1 MSGINHDENRRQFYR
16 HPIDVPIQVY
26 PQSEMAESA
35 PMSDLSEGGLAFHT
49 NVFIERGKVLRI
61 RIPYVDPAFDARCVV
76 RWQRVFGDGDGFEI
90 GVMFL
95 DEETAFRIKM
105 VQQVC
110 HIKKYQQQQVD
121 QGRELSFSEA
131 ANEWIAA
138 HAADFKPTDAPE

>member
-1 MSGINHDENRRQFYR
+1 MSSRAPEENRREFYR
-16 HPIDVPIQVY
+16 HPIDVPIQVF
-26 PQSEMAESA
+26 PQSELVESA

-61 RIPYVDPAFDARCVV
+61 RIPFVDPAFDARCVV
-76 RWQRVFGDGDGFEI
+76 RWQRTFDDGEGFEI

-110 HIKKYQQQQVD
+110 HIKNYRNHQQEA
-121 QGRELSFSEA
+121 GREISFEEA
-131 ANEWIAA
+131 ANEWIAKF
-138 HAADFKPTDAPE
+138 AADFKPSQGPE